1 VEKMDEV
8 LDSLVIGQNWK
19 NDVRIILFLVLKHN
33 LNLTLEMKEK
43 IKSEIKRG
51 LSTRHVPAKIIQI
64 DEVPRTINMKKV
76 EVAVTRLI
84 NGESVDNKEALANP
98 ETLEQFM
105 DLNELQLD

>member
-1 VEKMDEV
+1 MKL

-19 NDVRIILFLVLKHN
+19 NDVRIILFVVLKHN

-51 LSTRHVPAKIIQI
+51 LSPRHVPAKIIQI

-98 ETLEQFM
+98 ESLEQFM
-105 DLNELQLD
+105 GLNELQLD